1 MWPRMTETVTRDK
14 ADKEPGSWAT
24 PNKQKSELLLLV
36 PSEPYASRIKKLRLE
51 AFMEM
56 TLIPESSKLPQ
67 GTARADGSGE
77 AEA

>member
-1 MWPRMTETVTRDK
+1 MTERVTRDK

-36 PSEPYASRIKKLRLE
+36 PSELYTSRIKKLRLE

-56 TLIPESSKLPQ
+56 TLTSKLPQ
-67 GTARADGSGE
+67 GTAGADGSGE
-77 AEA
+77 AKA